1 MPVQASAVSATES
14 AKTASVLTKQAMPPT
29 KKLKAKMP
37 QVMARASPMPKRL
50 RALQRMDLT

>member
-1 MPVQASAVSATES
+1 MGMVLTTA
-14 AKTASVLTKQAMPPT
+14 ASVLTKQAMPPT

>member
-14 AKTASVLTKQAMPPT
+14 ARTISVLTKQAMPPT

-37 QVMARASPMPKRL
+37 QVTASASPMPNRL
-50 RALQRMDLT
+50 RALHRMALT